1 MKHIVIK
8 RHQREIKQEEL
19 IREADKA
26 DRDHEPEHADRLRE
40 SAKLF
45 DWRPGIDE

>member
-26 DRDHEPEHADRLRE
+26 DRDYEPAHADRLRKAAE
-40 SAKLF
+40 LF
-45 DWRPGIDE
+45 EFRPGIDD